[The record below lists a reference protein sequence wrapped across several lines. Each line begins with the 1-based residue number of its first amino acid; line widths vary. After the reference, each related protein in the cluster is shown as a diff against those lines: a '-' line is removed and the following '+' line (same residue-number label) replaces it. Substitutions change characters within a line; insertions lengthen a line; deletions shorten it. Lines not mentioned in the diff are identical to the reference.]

1 MGIAVIFA
9 TCMRGGGILMQGKVM
24 YVCGGEVNQREGI
37 ICMWGEEILREVR
50 RVTDGWLDGFV
61 MQIL

>member
-1 MGIAVIFA
+1 
-9 TCMRGGGILMQGKVM
+9 MQGKVM